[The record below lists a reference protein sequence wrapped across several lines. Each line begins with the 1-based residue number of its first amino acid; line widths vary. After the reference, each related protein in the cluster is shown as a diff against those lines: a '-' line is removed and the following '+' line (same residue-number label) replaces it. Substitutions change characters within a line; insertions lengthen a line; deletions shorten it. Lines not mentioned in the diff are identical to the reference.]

1 MLVLLER
8 LAQPALKVQL
18 DLPEQPVL
26 KVLRVLR
33 VLKESKEMLVLKVR
47 KGFKEFKVRPEQ
59 LEQQDQPERLDLLA
73 LAWRPEAL
81 LDSFLPRRHRPITT
95 RLGELQSQ
103 AAPPLQQEVQMATSI
118 FNMYDLVRVLS
129 PFNHTFTDT
138 YQITE
143 IVTENDAIAAY
154 VLGDIG
160 AFHPKF
166 LTNI

>member
-1 MLVLLER
+1 ML
-8 LAQPALKVQL
+8 ALKV
-18 DLPEQPVL
+18 
-26 KVLRVLR
+26 RR
-33 VLKESKEMLVLKVR
+33 
-47 KGFKEFKVRPEQ
+47 GFKVRLEQTAQTELMVRQVQQEQ
-59 LEQQDQPERLDLLA
+59 LARRVQPDQQARLAPLA
-73 LAWRPEAL
+73 LAWRPEVL
-81 LDSFLPRRHRPITT
+81 LGSFLLRRHRPITT
-95 RLGELQSQ
+95 RLGESQSQ
-103 AAPPLQQEVQMATSI
+103 AVPPLQQEVQMATSI